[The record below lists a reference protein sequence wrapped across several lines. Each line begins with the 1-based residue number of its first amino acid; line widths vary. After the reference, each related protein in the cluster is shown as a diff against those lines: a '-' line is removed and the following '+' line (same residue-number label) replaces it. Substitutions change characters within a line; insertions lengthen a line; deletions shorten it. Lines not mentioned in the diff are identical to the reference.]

1 MRLHGI
7 GPCVVAA
14 ALLGGCA
21 WRVEQPVPPRDAGAL
36 ETPSSTA
43 TPAAAPAGRT
53 AARRKGDDR
62 PEFHVVRRGDTL
74 FAIALDYGFDYRDIA
89 TWNALADPSRIL
101 VGQRLRLSPPA
112 EGVSAT
118 ARRTE
123 VTPRAKG
130 PEAPVVR
137 LETAPPPEPGTVIKP
152 MGTTG
157 APEAE
162 SLGGE
167 AKPSSGARSVPL
179 LAEPRAQTLPY
190 SQPALERLSRPGA
203 AATPGPQAAAAAA
216 AAPAAGAEAVEE
228 EALDWAW
235 PVQGDLV
242 YRFGDSGRLKGIG
255 IGGKAGQPVSAAADG
270 RVVYS
275 GSGLRGYG
283 RLLIVK
289 HNEAYLSVY
298 AHNQALLVKEGE
310 RVRRGQKIAE
320 MGDSDASRVLLHFE
334 MRRFG
339 KPVDPLAKLPAS

>member
-7 GPCVVAA
+7 GLCLVAA

-21 WRVEQPVPPRDAGAL
+21 WRVEQPVPPRDAGSVEA
-36 ETPSSTA
+36 PSPVPSAVPVATSTA
-43 TPAAAPAGRT
+43 RSAP
-53 AARRKGDDR
+53 RRRGDDR
-62 PEFHVVRRGDTL
+62 PEVHVVRRGDTL
-74 FAIALDYGFDYRDIA
+74 FAIALDYGFDYRDLA
-89 TWNALADPSRIL
+89 AWNALSDPSRIL

-112 EGVSAT
+112 EGVTAA

-123 VTPRAKG
+123 ASPPRPKG
-130 PEAPVVR
+130 SEVPVVR

-152 MGTTG
+152 LAVTG

-162 SLGGE
+162 TLGGE
-167 AKPSSGARSVPL
+167 AKPAPGARSVPL
-179 LAEPRAQTLPY
+179 LTEPRALTLPY
-190 SQPALERLSRPGA
+190 SQQALERLSRPGA
-203 AATPGPQAAAAAA
+203 APASGVA
-216 AAPAAGAEAVEE
+216 AAPASTTEAVDE
-228 EALDWAW
+228 EAVDWAW

-242 YRFGDSGRLKGIG
+242 YRYGDSGRLKGIG

-298 AHNQALLVKEGE
+298 AHNQKLLVKEGE

>member
-1 MRLHGI
+1 M
-7 GPCVVAA
+7 V
-14 ALLGGCA
+14 ALLGACA
-21 WRVEQPVPPRDAGAL
+21 WRVEQPVPPRNSAMSDTA
-36 ETPSSTA
+36 SSPA
-43 TPAAAPAGRT
+43 TSVSAARG
-53 AARRKGDDR
+53 AARRRGDDR
-62 PEFHVVRRGDTL
+62 PEFHIVRRGDTL

-89 TWNALADPSRIL
+89 AWNALVDPSRIL

-112 EGVSAT
+112 EDATLT
-118 ARRTE
+118 ARRSE
-123 VTPRAKG
+123 AAALRAKG
-130 PEAPVVR
+130 AEAPAVR
-137 LETAPPPEPGTVIKP
+137 LEAAPPPEPGTVIKP
-152 MGTTG
+152 IAIAG
-157 APEAE
+157 ALEAE

-167 AKPSSGARSVPL
+167 AKPPEGAGAVPL
-179 LAEPRAQTLPY
+179 LTEPRAQTLPY
-190 SQPALERLSRPGA
+190 SQQALERLSRPGA
-203 AATPGPQAAAAAA
+203 APAPGASAATS
-216 AAPAAGAEAVEE
+216 PAAGNQVADEEAV
-228 EALDWAW
+228 DWAW

-255 IGGKAGQPVSAAADG
+255 IGGKSGQPVSAAADG

-298 AHNQALLVKEGE
+298 AHNRTLLVKEGE

>member
-203 AATPGPQAAAAAA
+203 AATPGPQAAAAA
-216 AAPAAGAEAVEE
+216 PAAGAEAVEE